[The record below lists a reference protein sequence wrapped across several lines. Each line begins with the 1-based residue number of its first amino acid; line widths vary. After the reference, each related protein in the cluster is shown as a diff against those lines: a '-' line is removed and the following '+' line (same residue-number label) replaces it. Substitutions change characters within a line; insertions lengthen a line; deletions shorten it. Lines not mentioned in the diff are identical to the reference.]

1 MGRWLT
7 AVGVTAALVMGA
19 AATRAESAPRPSPP
33 NGAPVVRSVTLLT
46 GDVVQ
51 VATRRDGRR
60 SVSLVAGPDGRVPQA
75 TITRSGSHLYVIPRA
90 AMPLLAAGRV
100 DRALFDV
107 AGLL

>member
-19 AATRAESAPRPSPP
+19 AATRAESAPQPSDV
-33 NGAPVVRSVTLLT
+33 PVVRSVTLLT

-75 TITRSGSHLYVIPRA
+75 TITSSGSHLWVIPKA

-100 DRALFDV
+100 DRAL
-107 AGLL
+107 